1 MDNYIFPLFDPFDIL
16 INIVLFAQKGRI
28 LSGTQCFF
36 GKKKGKKWNLQCI
49 CIFYVFGSFYYLSI
63 SLKSREDSMAILR
76 DIRQLLQY
84 SASHGWIFFAYFRF
98 EQYVKYI

>member
-36 GKKKGKKWNLQCI
+36 GKKKRKEMEFTMYLHLLRLWKFLLSFHKFEITRRFNGNIKRYTTAITILCI
-49 CIFYVFGSFYYLSI
+49 AWLDIFC
-63 SLKSREDSMAILR
+63 
-76 DIRQLLQY
+76 LL
-84 SASHGWIFFAYFRF
+84 
-98 EQYVKYI
+98 

>member
-36 GKKKGKKWNLQCI
+36 GKKKKRKEMEFTMYLHLSRKI
-49 CIFYVFGSFYYLSI
+49 TSLEVFIIFP
-63 SLKSREDSMAILR
+63 
-76 DIRQLLQY
+76 
-84 SASHGWIFFAYFRF
+84 
-98 EQYVKYI
+98 

>member
-36 GKKKGKKWNLQCI
+36 GKKKKKERNGI
-49 CIFYVFGSFYYLSI
+49 YNV
-63 SLKSREDSMAILR
+63 
-76 DIRQLLQY
+76 
-84 SASHGWIFFAYFRF
+84 SASF
-98 EQYVKYI
+98 

>member
-36 GKKKGKKWNLQCI
+36 GKKKKERNGIYN
-49 CIFYVFGSFYYLSI
+49 V
-63 SLKSREDSMAILR
+63 
-76 DIRQLLQY
+76 
-84 SASHGWIFFAYFRF
+84 SASFTSLEVFIIFP
-98 EQYVKYI
+98 